1 MSSLLWFTSFL
12 IQQKSKLHMAITVF
26 LAIKICATLFLTIQW
41 FTLKNYGQISTAQQ
55 IAYNIVRMFEMTSF
69 LVVLVLIADGWGIVD
84 NKRARRWPLIA
95 LLTVLYCLCLS
106 LELFFSGFFSIAT
119 AVALCAM
126 LFLTFVFATDTM
138 RKLAQKIAG
147 GAQAIEVVQKE
158 KKDSAEVSSDDRVDG
173 PASVITEEMP
183 STMLEAD
190 SSGLAQAYIAQARKQ
205 LTVLSRYRFV
215 IMLYICG
222 QLVCS
227 ILNLFSIALW
237 ISQMVSQLFDIL
249 LYMCIG
255 FIFLLRKEK
264 EHGMYYLLE
273 TENADIAEVE
283 MDAATDS
290 VDDSSKD
297 SSVAAPAPVEAVPA
311 AVEHDDDDDDD
322 SKDEPRDDDDDDDDK
337 DSEK

>member
-1 MSSLLWFTSFL
+1 
-12 IQQKSKLHMAITVF
+12 MAITVF
-26 LAIKICATLFLTIQW
+26 LVIKICATLFLTIQW
-41 FTLKNYGQISTAQQ
+41 FTLKNNGQISLAQQ

-69 LVVLVLIADGWGIVD
+69 LVVLILIADGWGIVD

-95 LLTVLYCLCLS
+95 LLTVVYCLCLS
-106 LELFFSGFFSIAT
+106 LELFFSGYFSIAT

-147 GAQAIEVVQKE
+147 GAQGIEVVQKE
-158 KKDSAEVSSDDRVDG
+158 KKEAGEVSSDEIGSG

-190 SSGLAQAYIAQARKQ
+190 SSGLAQAYLAQAKKQ

-227 ILNLFSIALW
+227 ILNVFSVALW
-237 ISQMVSQLFDIL
+237 ILQMVSQLFDIL

-273 TENADIAEVE
+273 TENTDIAEVE
-283 MDAATDS
+283 MDPAGDNLDSASKESTETSAAT
-290 VDDSSKD
+290 
-297 SSVAAPAPVEAVPA
+297 VPT
-311 AVEHDDDDDDD
+311 HDDDDDDDD

-337 DSEK
+337 DASVDPDDTKG